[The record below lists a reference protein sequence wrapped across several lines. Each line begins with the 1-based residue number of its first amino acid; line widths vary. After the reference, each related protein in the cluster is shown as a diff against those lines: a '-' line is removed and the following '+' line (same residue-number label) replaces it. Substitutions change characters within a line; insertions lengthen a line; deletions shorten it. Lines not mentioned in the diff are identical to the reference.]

1 MKQERNTKFKELYEQ
16 AKAKPTPAQEFIAT
30 CAKICCVNEM
40 TVRYWIG
47 GSKEPNQLRKKALA
61 EHFGVDA
68 DSLFKTS
75 EEIANDL
82 LN

>member
-16 AKAKPTPAQEFIAT
+16 AKAKPTPAQEFVAK

-40 TVRYWIG
+40 TVRYWISG
-47 GSKEPNQLRKKALA
+47 TKEPNQLRKNALA
-61 EHFGVDA
+61 EYFGVDA

-75 EEIANDL
+75 EEIADEIFN
-82 LN
+82 

>member
-16 AKAKPTPAQEFIAT
+16 AKAKPTPAQEFISV

-40 TVRYWIG
+40 TVRYWIS
-47 GSKEPNQLRKKALA
+47 GSKEPKELCKKALA

-68 DSLFKTS
+68 DLLFKTS
-75 EEIANDL
+75 EEIAKEI